1 MKKKVIP
8 ARVYFNNNGE
18 DYKPIHVLMI
28 YEEVSDGYSVNIVV
42 KAEDLPTQRDDLNQD
57 LFIAAE
63 EALGDRSIRDF
74 EFDIAG
80 KV

>member
-1 MKKKVIP
+1 MNKKVIP

-18 DYKPIHVLMI
+18 DYKPVQVLMI
-28 YEEVSDGYSVNIVV
+28 YEQVSDGYSVNIVV
-42 KAEDLPTQRDDLNQD
+42 KAEDLPEQRDDLNED

-63 EALGDRSIRDF
+63 EALGGNSIREF